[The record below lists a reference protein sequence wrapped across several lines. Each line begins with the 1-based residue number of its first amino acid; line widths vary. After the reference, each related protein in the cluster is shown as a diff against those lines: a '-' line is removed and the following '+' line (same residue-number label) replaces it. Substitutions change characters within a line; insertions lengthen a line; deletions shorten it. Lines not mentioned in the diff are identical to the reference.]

1 MPPAPKRL
9 AVLKTYK
16 LYLGGKFPRT
26 ESGRTM
32 IATDA
37 QTGAH
42 LAHYCHAS
50 RKDLRDA
57 ISAARAAQPAWAAST
72 AYLRGQILYRMAEM
86 LENRRATLI
95 TELRQ
100 GSGLSEAKA
109 AAEVDASVDRL
120 VWFAGWTD
128 KLSQVY
134 GSVNP
139 VSGPYFNFTLPEP
152 TGVVGIFAPDS
163 PALLGL
169 VSTLASTILTGN
181 TCVALASET
190 GPLPA
195 ISFAEVLATSD
206 LPGGVVNI
214 LTGQRQ
220 ELTKWLAEHLDVNAI
235 IDASGDPAI
244 ATTLQAGGA
253 SNVKRFAN
261 HACEDERDWFGEAGR
276 DPYRILDTVEFK
288 TAWHP
293 IGV

>member
-1 MPPAPKRL
+1 MPATKRL
-9 AVLKTYK
+9 PVLKTYK
-16 LYLGGKFPRT
+16 LFIGGKFPRT

-37 QTGAH
+37 KTGEH

-57 ISAARAAQPAWAAST
+57 VRAARSAQAGWAGTT

-86 LENRRATLI
+86 VESRRDTFI
-95 TELRQ
+95 TDLRR
-100 GSGLSEAKA
+100 GAGLSEARA
-109 AAEVDASVDRL
+109 VEEVDASVDRL

-134 GSVNP
+134 GTVNP
-139 VSGPYFNFTLPEP
+139 VAGPYFNFTTPEP
-152 TGVVGIFAPDS
+152 TGVVGIFAPDT

-181 TCVALASET
+181 TCVTLASET
-190 GPLPA
+190 CPLPA
-195 ISFAEVLATSD
+195 ISLAEALATSD
-206 LPGGVVNI
+206 LPAGVVNL
-214 LTGQRQ
+214 LTGQRA
-220 ELTKWLAEHLDVNAI
+220 ELTPWLAGHMDVNAI
-235 IDASGDPAI
+235 IDASGDSEVAG
-244 ATTLQAGGA
+244 TLQGGSA
-253 SNVKRFAN
+253 TNVKRFAS
-261 HACEDERDWFGEAGR
+261 HACEKPRDWFGDPGR

-293 IGV
+293 MGV

>member
-1 MPPAPKRL
+1 MPATKRL

-16 LYLGGKFPRT
+16 LYIGGKFPRT

-37 QTGAH
+37 KTGEH
-42 LAHYCHAS
+42 LAHYCYAS

-57 ISAARAAQPAWAAST
+57 VRAARSAQSGWAGTT

-86 LENRRATLI
+86 LESRRACFI

-100 GSGLSEAKA
+100 GSGISEAKA
-109 AAEVDASVDRL
+109 TEEVDASIDRL

-128 KLSQVY
+128 KLSQIY

-139 VSGPYFNFTLPEP
+139 VAGSYFNFTTPEP

-169 VSTLASTILTGN
+169 VSTMASTILTGN
-181 TCVALASET
+181 TCVILASET
-190 GPLPA
+190 SPLPA
-195 ISFAEVLATSD
+195 ISLAEALATSD
-206 LPGGVVNI
+206 LPGGVVNL
-214 LTGQRQ
+214 LTGKRA
-220 ELTKWLAEHLDVNAI
+220 ELTSWLAEHMDVNAI
-235 IDASGDPAI
+235 IDASGDSKLAAI
-244 ATTLQAGGA
+244 LQAGSA
-253 SNVKRFAN
+253 TNVKRFAS
-261 HACEDERDWFGEAGR
+261 HACAKASDWFGEIGR

>member
-16 LYLGGKFPRT
+16 LFIGGKYPRT

-37 QTGAH
+37 QTGEH

-57 ISAARAAQPAWAAST
+57 IQAARATQAGWAKST
-72 AYLRGQILYRMAEM
+72 AYVRGQNLYRMAEL
-86 LENRRATLI
+86 LENRGPAFVS
-95 TELRQ
+95 ELRR
-100 GSGLSEAKA
+100 GARVSEAKA
-109 AAEVDASVDRL
+109 AAEVGASIDRL
-120 VWFAGWTD
+120 VWFAGWSD
-128 KLSQVY
+128 KLAQVY

-139 VSGPYFNFTLPEP
+139 VSGSYFNFTLPEP
-152 TGVVGIFAPDS
+152 TGVVGIFTPDS

-169 VSTLASTILTGN
+169 VSTMASTILTGN
-181 TCVALASET
+181 TCVILASET
-190 GPLPA
+190 CPLPA
-195 ISFAEVLATSD
+195 ISFAEVLGASD
-206 LPGGVVNI
+206 LPGGAVNI
-214 LTGQRQ
+214 LTGRRA
-220 ELTKWLAEHLDVNAI
+220 ELSRWLAEHMDVNAV

-244 ATTLQAGGA
+244 AGALQAGGA

-261 HACEDERDWFGEAGR
+261 HACGSSRGWFGDPGR

-293 IGV
+293 VGL

>member
-1 MPPAPKRL
+1 MPATKRL

-37 QTGAH
+37 KTGEH

-57 ISAARAAQPAWAAST
+57 VRAARSAQPGWANAT
-72 AYLRGQILYRMAEM
+72 AYLRGQILYRIAEM
-86 LENRRATLI
+86 LENRKGTLVL
-95 TELRQ
+95 ELRQ
-100 GSGLSEAKA
+100 SAGLSESRALE
-109 AAEVDASVDRL
+109 EVDAAIDRL

-128 KLSQVY
+128 KIPQVF

-139 VSGPYFNFTLPEP
+139 VSGSYFNFTTPEP
-152 TGVVGIFAPDS
+152 TGVVGVVAPDA

-169 VSTLASTILTGN
+169 VSAMASVILSGN
-181 TCVALASET
+181 TCVILVSESC
-190 GPLPA
+190 PLPA
-195 ISFAEVLATSD
+195 ITFAEALATSD
-206 LPGGVVNI
+206 LPGGVVNL
-214 LTGQRQ
+214 LTGKRA
-220 ELTKWLAEHLDVNAI
+220 ELAPWLAGHQDVNAV
-235 IDASGDPAI
+235 IDASGDEVI
-244 ATTLQAGGA
+244 AGILHAGSA
-253 SNVKRFAN
+253 TNVKRFAS
-261 HACEDERDWFGEAGR
+261 HACAKPRDWFGEPGR

-293 IGV
+293 VGE

>member
-1 MPPAPKRL
+1 MPTPKRL

-16 LYLGGKFPRT
+16 LYIGGKFPRT

-32 IATDA
+32 TATDA
-37 QTGAH
+37 KTGEH

-57 ISAARAAQPAWAAST
+57 VRAARSAQAGWANAT

-86 LENRRATLI
+86 LESRRETFVAALT
-95 TELRQ
+95 R
-100 GSGLSEAKA
+100 GGGLTPEKANEEVEA
-109 AAEVDASVDRL
+109 SIDRL

-134 GSVNP
+134 GNVNP
-139 VSGPYFNFTLPEP
+139 VAGSYFNFTTPEP
-152 TGVVGIFAPDS
+152 TGVVGIFSPDS

-181 TCVALASET
+181 SCVILASET
-190 GPLPA
+190 CPLPA
-195 ISFAEVLATSD
+195 VDFAEVLATSD
-206 LPGGVVNI
+206 LPGGVVNL

-220 ELTKWLAEHLDVNAI
+220 ELATWLADHRDVNAV
-235 IDASGDPAI
+235 IDASGKKPVAKI
-244 ATTLQAGGA
+244 LQAGSA
-253 SNVKRFAN
+253 TNVKRFAS
-261 HACEDERDWFGEAGR
+261 HACRTSRDWFGDKAR

-293 IGV
+293 IGT

>member
-1 MPPAPKRL
+1 MPATKRL

-16 LYLGGKFPRT
+16 LYIGGKFPRT

-37 QTGAH
+37 KTGEH

-57 ISAARAAQPAWAAST
+57 VRAARAAQPGWAAT
-72 AYLRGQILYRMAEM
+72 NAYLRGQILYRMAEM
-86 LENRRATLI
+86 MESRRDTLV

-100 GSGLSEAKA
+100 GGGLTESRAIEEVHA
-109 AAEVDASVDRL
+109 AIDRL

-128 KLSQVY
+128 KISQVF

-139 VSGPYFNFTLPEP
+139 VSGSYFNFTTPEP
-152 TGVVGIFAPDS
+152 TGVVGVCAPDS

-169 VSTLASTILTGN
+169 VSTMASVILTGN
-181 TCVALASET
+181 SCVLLASET
-190 GPLPA
+190 CPLPA
-195 ISFAEVLATSD
+195 ISLAEILATSD
-206 LPGGVVNI
+206 LPGGVVNL
-214 LTGQRQ
+214 LTGKRA
-220 ELTKWLAEHLDVNAI
+220 ELASWLAGHLDVNAV
-235 IDASGDPAI
+235 IDASGDEAVTKTLHSGSAI
-244 ATTLQAGGA
+244 
-253 SNVKRFAN
+253 NVKRFAS
-261 HACEDERDWFGEAGR
+261 HACEKTRDWFGQPGR

>member
-1 MPPAPKRL
+1 MSAPKRL
-9 AVLKTYK
+9 PVLKTYK
-16 LYLGGKFPRT
+16 LYIGGKFPRT

-32 IATDA
+32 TATDA
-37 QTGAH
+37 KTGDH
-42 LAHYCHAS
+42 LAHFCHAS

-57 ISAARAAQPAWAAST
+57 VRAARSAQSHWGSST

-86 LENRRATLI
+86 LESRRETFA

-109 AAEVDASVDRL
+109 FEEVDASIDRL

-134 GSVNP
+134 GNVNP
-139 VSGPYFNFTLPEP
+139 VAGSYFNFTTPEP

-169 VSTLASTILTGN
+169 ISSMASTILSGN
-181 TCVALASET
+181 SCIVLASET
-190 GPLPA
+190 CPLPS
-195 ISFAEVLATSD
+195 ISLAEVLATSD

-214 LTGQRQ
+214 LTGHRA
-220 ELTKWLAEHLDVNAI
+220 ELAPWLAEHRDVNAVI
-235 IDASGDPAI
+235 EASGDTEIAGILQSGSAI
-244 ATTLQAGGA
+244 
-253 SNVKRFAN
+253 NVKRFASQ
-261 HACEDERDWFGEAGR
+261 ACARPRDWFGESGR

>member
-1 MPPAPKRL
+1 MPATKRL

-16 LYLGGKFPRT
+16 LYIGGKFPRT

-37 QTGAH
+37 KTGEH
-42 LAHYCHAS
+42 LAHYCYAS

-57 ISAARAAQPAWAAST
+57 VRAARSAQSGWAGTT

-86 LENRRATLI
+86 LESRRACFI

-100 GSGLSEAKA
+100 GSGISEAKA
-109 AAEVDASVDRL
+109 TEEVDASIDRL

-128 KLSQVY
+128 KLSQIY

-139 VSGPYFNFTLPEP
+139 VAGSYFNFTTPEP

-169 VSTLASTILTGN
+169 VSTMASTILTGN
-181 TCVALASET
+181 TCVILASET
-190 GPLPA
+190 SPLPA
-195 ISFAEVLATSD
+195 ISLAEALATSD
-206 LPGGVVNI
+206 LPGGVVNL
-214 LTGQRQ
+214 LTGKRA
-220 ELTKWLAEHLDVNAI
+220 ELTSWLAEHMDVNAI
-235 IDASGDPAI
+235 IDASGDSKLAAI
-244 ATTLQAGGA
+244 LQAGSA
-253 SNVKRFAN
+253 TNVKRFAS
-261 HACEDERDWFGEAGR
+261 HACAKASDWFGETGR